1 MYDADLMKEA
11 MGRALAL
18 AERGRGTVEPNP
30 MVGAV
35 LLQGDEIVAEGYTQP
50 YGGPHAEAQMLADA
64 AARDV
69 SASGGTVCVTLEP
82 CSHVGKTPP
91 CAEALIAAGVA
102 RVVVATQDP
111 YHEVAGRGIQAL
123 RDAGIVVD
131 VGLMEAEARRQNEA
145 FFKRVTT
152 GLPWVIV
159 KWAQTLDGKTATA
172 TGHSQWISNERSR
185 LRVHE
190 LRGRVDAVMVGVGT
204 AIADDPL
211 LTARLPDGQ
220 TPQRAARRLVVD
232 RSGRLP
238 ATAAMLHDGGPPVSV
253 LTGDLGDEL
262 RQLAADGVT
271 NVLVEGGA
279 TLVGALLRE
288 QLVDQLLV
296 FTAPKLVGDA
306 AALPAVQGLPCDSMD
321 EALALELVDV
331 ERLGDDVLLDYRV
344 NARPLIGRGGAPL

>member
-1 MYDADLMKEA
+1 ME
-11 MGRALAL
+11 RALAL

-35 LLQGDEIVAEGYTQP
+35 LIQGGAIVAEGFTQP

-64 AARDV
+64 GSRKV
-69 SASGGTVCVTLEP
+69 PASGGTVCVTLEP
-82 CSHVGKTPP
+82 CSHFGKTPP
-91 CAEALIAAGVA
+91 CADALIAAGVM

-111 YHEVAGRGIQAL
+111 YHEVAGRGIQRL
-123 RDAGIVVD
+123 RDAGIAVE
-131 VGLMEAEARRQNEA
+131 VGVMEAQARRQNEA
-145 FFKRVTT
+145 FIKRVTT

-172 TGHSQWISNERSR
+172 SGHSQWISNEASR
-185 LRVHE
+185 ARVHE

-211 LTARLPDGQ
+211 LTARPPD
-220 TPQRAARRLVVD
+220 PSAVKRVARRLVVD

-238 ATAAMLHDGGPPVSV
+238 AEAKMLHDGGPPVSV
-253 LTGDLGDEL
+253 LTGDLREAL
-262 RQLAADGVT
+262 KHLAADGVT

-279 TLVGALLRE
+279 TLVGALL
-288 QLVDQLLV
+288 QNNLVDQLLV

-306 AALPAVQGLPCDSMD
+306 AALPAVQGLPCATMND
-321 EALALELVDV
+321 ALALTLVDV

-344 NARPLIGRGGAPL
+344 KQPQ